1 MEHVELITTK
11 ARLNLTSQCWSQV
24 FVMYAYLWRG
34 QHQFKELE
42 QMLLQDKQMRK
53 KKQVIFKSYAL
64 YTDCISEINNTQ
76 IDNSKDL
83 DVVIPMYNWI
93 DYSDNYAKI
102 SGSLWNTIRLC
113 QYANII
119 YYETFKFKA
128 RITESTPVDSNAKD
142 LEIAVPLQY
151 ITNFLRA
158 FEVLINCKINLMLT
172 ITTTEIKIP
181 TKCFWSPYKNDIRT
195 YNNIQKLGTAK
206 GDDYTTGWQLD
217 YHFLKEIHKM

>member
-1 MEHVELITTK
+1 MKHVELITTK
-11 ARLNLTSQCWSQV
+11 ARLNLISQCWSQV

-102 SGSLWNTIRLC
+102 SGSLW
-113 QYANII
+113 
-119 YYETFKFKA
+119 
-128 RITESTPVDSNAKD
+128 
-142 LEIAVPLQY
+142 
-151 ITNFLRA
+151 
-158 FEVLINCKINLMLT
+158 
-172 ITTTEIKIP
+172 
-181 TKCFWSPYKNDIRT
+181 
-195 YNNIQKLGTAK
+195 
-206 GDDYTTGWQLD
+206 
-217 YHFLKEIHKM
+217 